1 MNNLNKILLWHTHID
16 TIIYYL
22 CIRFIF
28 LSSQNVIN
36 VSHNMQVA
44 ASKTAPLI
52 NIIFSDKFLSL
63 MEMVFTLYHYHKIW
77 WSYPYVYPVFIPY
90 LLLSATSRWEV
101 AFLWDD
107 SEAWFA
113 INFSMSPYFSP
124 KEDITVSCWIS
135 FLELSSK

>member
-1 MNNLNKILLWHTHID
+1 MTHTHID

-52 NIIFSDKFLSL
+52 YIIFLDKFLSL
-63 MEMVFTLYHYHKIW
+63 MEMVLLYITIIKYDGLILMFTLYSYHICYCPQHHVGK
-77 WSYPYVYPVFIPY
+77 
-90 LLLSATSRWEV
+90 
-101 AFLWDD
+101 
-107 SEAWFA
+107 
-113 INFSMSPYFSP
+113 
-124 KEDITVSCWIS
+124 
-135 FLELSSK
+135 